1 MTKQGAKR
9 HPKIEAA
16 NRAALDVLKPSGKD
30 LEHGLALH
38 KDIVV
43 VESYGFAPTGAPNP
57 KVVNEA
63 LAEGASDTEFRE
75 LHEEMRVA
83 QCVCDPREREEF
95 QAAWRASGITA
106 IFQNAGSG
114 SGLASTMAHYCHVV
128 DAMPEFVIRGT
139 RPADI
144 VAAKKARKH
153 ALLFSANGIPLVG
166 DGSSVQGE
174 LRYLRKFFSVGF
186 RQMHLTYNRATPL
199 ADGCAEPRNAGLTEF
214 GRGAVAAMADAGIM
228 VDVAH
233 SGWRTST
240 EAARVSRVPIIASH
254 TTCCGVH
261 EHFRGKP
268 DDAIKAVADGGG
280 MIGLAWIPAF
290 LGGSMDLNALLDH
303 VDYLAK
309 LVGVDHIGM
318 GSDVVSPSP
327 RSAAAWKK
335 VKDPWKGRKRRQ
347 SISGL
352 WPPGV
357 STGDVGWEMAR
368 EDSLAFVNRPYATVG
383 LVQRGYS
390 DDDIAKIMG
399 GNHLRVFQ
407 AVLDGR
413 KTLG

>member
-1 MTKQGAKR
+1 MSKQRAKR
-9 HPKIEAA
+9 NPRIAAA
-16 NRAALDVLKPSGKD
+16 NRAALDVLKPSKKD

-38 KDIVV
+38 NEIVV
-43 VESYGFAPTGAPNP
+43 VESYGFAQMCAPNP
-57 KVVNEA
+57 KVVNDA
-63 LAEGASDTEFRE
+63 LAEGASNAELGE

-83 QCVCDPREREEF
+83 QCVYDPREREEW
-95 QAAWRASGITA
+95 QGSWRASGITA
-106 IFQNAGSG
+106 IFQNSGSG
-114 SGLASTMAHYCHVV
+114 SALPGTMAHYCHVI
-128 DAMPEFVIRGT
+128 DEMPDFLVRGT
-139 RPADI
+139 KPADI
-144 VAAKKARKH
+144 VAAKKAGKQ
-153 ALLFSANGIPLVG
+153 ALLFSANGVPLVG
-166 DGSSVQGE
+166 DGSSVMGE
-174 LRYLRKFFSVGF
+174 LRYLRKFFSLGY

-199 ADGCAEPRNAGLTEF
+199 ADGCAEPRNAGLTEC

-233 SGWRTST
+233 SGWRTSY
-240 EAARVSRVPIIASH
+240 EAAKASRVPIIASH

-268 DDAIKAVADGGG
+268 DDAIKAIAEGGG
-280 MIGLAWIPAF
+280 MVGLAWIPAF
-290 LGGSMDLNALLDH
+290 LGSSMDLNALLDH

-309 LVGVDHIGM
+309 LVGTNHIGM
-318 GSDVVSPSP
+318 GSDVFHPSP
-327 RSAAAWKK
+327 RSKGAWEKIN
-335 VKDPWKGRKRRQ
+335 DPRKGRKRRQ

-357 STGDVGWEMAR
+357 STSDVGWEMAR
-368 EDSLAFVNRPYATVG
+368 TDSLAFVNRPYATVG

-390 DDDIAKIMG
+390 DEDIAKIMG